1 MTNHLPQNGQ
11 VIIFTSAPAGSY
23 VTAGEAYRV
32 DRPKNKGD
40 FRFVS
45 VARGSST
52 YDRPYAVARAEWQ
65 PGLIR

>member
-1 MTNHLPQNGQ
+1 MNQLPQNGQ
-11 VIIFTSAPAGSY
+11 TIVFTTIPVGSW

-45 VARGSST
+45 VDRGSST
-52 YDRPYAVARAEWQ
+52 YDRPWTVAKGDWR
-65 PGLIR
+65 LL